1 MPFGNVFLSNANK
14 IANSYLDSIG
24 KGDVSKWHLKTICH
38 LVYKKLPSLE
48 VERFWEYI
56 RHQRKS

>member
-1 MPFGNVFLSNANK
+1 MPFGNAFLSNANK
-14 IANSYLDSIG
+14 IANPYLDNIG
-24 KGDVSKWHLKTICH
+24 KGDVFKWHLKTICH

-48 VERFWEYI
+48 VERFWEYV